1 MTRML
6 GALKLVR
13 PWQWLALLVVFAGGA
28 GATYGAYQ
36 LVAGA
41 DGEDLAQDQQL
52 IPVQRDDLVTSISI
66 NGSLVFP
73 NTETAA
79 FETQGALG
87 ELMAAEGQIVAA
99 GQPLARLDDDTVASL
114 EEALAKARVDVSA
127 AEESLV
133 DAMTPHTPLEL
144 DQADAKV
151 TNANE
156 AVRVAEEKLLD
167 LLETTD
173 HQLATA
179 ESAVADAVLKIS
191 TIEDDI
197 ASLTSHDQKEV
208 DDLMFQIQTAQ
219 VVLENARRDQS
230 LTEQEWADKIDAA
243 TEDVEAAVEDY
254 RVPFERWLG
263 ILPAA
268 VDGAMSPEELLARW
282 SADLEALFDRSEVG
296 LSPPSP
302 PLIDDPATAWNEH
315 TVYAFAH
322 LSPYDIRAECEEPP
336 AEANVFCIADEMS
349 DAWERVVDARSALE
363 DLETPAATAI
373 SKAEDAVA
381 RAEESLSD
389 AQDRLSDL
397 LEPPDALALDS
408 KEKELAAARTALT
421 EAEADLA
428 ALLERQAWA
437 QVLGLDGLRP
447 GSGEGI
453 DTTMLTEDMS
463 ESLRTDLVA
472 AQVNVDDAVL
482 ALRQAEEARESIAEP
497 PDPLLVA
504 LREAELATARAAAE
518 TAEERLE
525 GVTLTSPI
533 DGVVTDVAVEVGDA
547 VSRSTVVA
555 TVVDPS
561 VIEMHGAVDEIDVLY
576 VQAGALANVIMD
588 ALPGQVLT
596 GVVSYVAT
604 EAVSQQGVVTYE
616 VGIRIEAPP
625 GVELRSGLT
634 AVAELVL
641 RSEPDVLLVP
651 LQALRGSFTQPTVLV
666 SEDGVLRERAVTTG
680 SSDDFWVVVEGGLSE
695 GELIVMEGVGG
706 SSEFGFAG
714 FRAFGGPG
722 LRPLGAG
729 RGGP

>member
-1 MTRML
+1 MTRVL

-13 PWQWLALLVVFAGGA
+13 PWQWMVLLVVFGGGA

-36 LVAGA
+36 FVAG
-41 DGEDLAQDQQL
+41 GEGEALAQDQQL

-66 NGSLVFP
+66 NGSLAFP

-87 ELMAAEGQIVAA
+87 ELTVAEGQVVTA

-114 EEALAKARVDVSA
+114 EEALARARVDVSA
-127 AEESLV
+127 AAESLT
-133 DAMTPHTPLEL
+133 DAMTPHSQLEL
-144 DQADAKV
+144 DQAVAKV

-167 LLETTD
+167 LLQTTE
-173 HQLATA
+173 HQVATA
-179 ESAVADAVLKIS
+179 ESAVADALLKIS

-197 ASLTSHDQKEV
+197 ASLTSHDLREV

-219 VVLENARRDQS
+219 VALENARRDQL
-230 LTEQEWADKIDAA
+230 LTEQEWADKIDDA
-243 TEDVEAAVEDY
+243 TEDVDAAVEDY
-254 RVPFERWLG
+254 RLPFERWLG
-263 ILPAA
+263 ILPED
-268 VDGAMSPEELLARW
+268 VDGTMSPEDLLALW
-282 SADLEALFDRSEVG
+282 GADLDALFDRSAMD
-296 LSPPSP
+296 LSLLSP

-322 LSPYDIRAECEEPP
+322 LSPYDIRTECEEPP
-336 AEANVFCIADEMS
+336 TEANVFCIADELS
-349 DAWERVVDARSALE
+349 DAWENVVDARSALR
-363 DLETPAATAI
+363 DLETPAASAL

-381 RAEESLSD
+381 KAEESLSD
-389 AQDRLSDL
+389 ARDKLSDL

-408 KEKELAAARTALT
+408 KEKELAAARTALA

-437 QVLGLDGLRP
+437 QVLGLDDLRP
-447 GSGEGI
+447 GSGRGI
-453 DTTMLTEDMS
+453 DTTLFTEEVS
-463 ESLRTDLVA
+463 ESLRTELVS
-472 AQVNVDDAVL
+472 AQMDVEDAVL
-482 ALRQAEEARESIAEP
+482 ALREAEEARESIAGP

-525 GVTLTSPI
+525 GVTLASPI

-547 VSRSTVVA
+547 VSRNTVVA

-561 VIEMHGAVDEIDVLY
+561 VIEMNGAVDEIDVLY

-596 GVVSYVAT
+596 GAVSYVAT

-616 VGIRIEAPP
+616 VGIRVEAPP

-666 SEDGVLRERAVTTG
+666 SEDGVLRERVVTTG

-722 LRPLGAG
+722 LRPLGGG
-729 RGGP
+729 RGGQ